1 VSDNIITLPTR
12 PTADAAWARY
22 QSFAKRLID
31 DPRLALDRGFME
43 QMHLADINWRK
54 TFERTLRTG

>member
-1 VSDNIITLPTR
+1 MSAKVIPLPTR

-43 QMHLADINWRK
+43 QMHLADTNWRAS
-54 TFERTLRTG
+54 FERSLRTG